1 MKISLRRFAWLLLG
15 LSLFPYHASASGF
28 ALEGLSAASLPVS
41 ELRVPAPAP
50 AAAAAP
56 LRVYDFRRLYG
67 GLGYPSPDYFGSS
80 AEAVADIETYTS
92 KDDSFYGEINGYLR
106 YYPGEYEW
114 YGTGPEDARKI
125 VARLD
130 TVFANVPSLPR
141 DAVLFRGL
149 RLGWHGNKPFS
160 EGEEYV
166 DKGYV
171 STSFTLKV
179 AEHFAL
185 EMGGEEDDGA
195 RKAVLVIYTARPE
208 KGILVDQGEDEAIL
222 PHGRRFRVMAFRPG
236 PGYDLYLVQLCP
248 AACAKA
254 ASPEAAAFWENF
266 RP

>member
-1 MKISLRRFAWLLLG
+1 M
-15 LSLFPYHASASGF
+15 
-28 ALEGLSAASLPVS
+28 E
-41 ELRVPAPAP
+41 
-50 AAAAAP
+50 
-56 LRVYDFRRLYG
+56 
-67 GLGYPSPDYFGSS
+67 
-80 AEAVADIETYTS
+80 DIETYTS

-130 TVFANVPSLPR
+130 TVFANVPDLPR

-171 STSFTLKV
+171 STSFSLKV

-185 EMGGEEDDGA
+185 EMGDEEDAGA
-195 RKAVLVIYTARPE
+195 RKAVLAIYSARAE

-222 PHGRRFRVMAFRPG
+222 PHGRRFRVMASRPG

-248 AACAKA
+248 AACLKA
-254 ASPEAAAFWENF
+254 ASPEAAAFWESF